1 MKNNILMVIIIG
13 LVIGCGGEKID
24 VTVMTPTIQCGM
36 CERNIEVGLAKVDG
50 VASSTVDLS
59 TKTTKVSFDA
69 QKTDLLKIE
78 KAIYNLGYQANAWTS
93 KRLRLRHG
101 GRCAELRKP
110 TTIRCAHR
118 HHGQP

>member
-1 MKNNILMVIIIG
+1 MGEIMKNNILMVILLGIFM
-13 LVIGCGGEKID
+13 GCGGEKID

-36 CERNIEVGLAKVDG
+36 CEKNIEVGLAKVDG

-78 KAIYNLGYQANAWTS
+78 KAISNLGYQANETLANS
-93 KRLRLRHG
+93 EAYESLPACCKIG
-101 GRCAELRKP
+101 GMEKM
-110 TTIRCAHR
+110 
-118 HHGQP
+118 

>member
-1 MKNNILMVIIIG
+1 MKNNILMVILLGIF
-13 LVIGCGGEKID
+13 IGCGGEKID

-36 CERNIEVGLAKVDG
+36 CEKNIEVGLAKVDG

-78 KAIYNLGYQANAWTS
+78 KPSQSGISG
-93 KRLRLRHG
+93 K
-101 GRCAELRKP
+101 
-110 TTIRCAHR
+110 
-118 HHGQP
+118 